1 MANSADVASLK
12 QSRSNVIAVI
22 AAKTAEWV
30 ELGCPPTMSIDGE
43 SYQWNEWLK
52 SRNDEIKGLTETI
65 NMLSSPWIVRS
76 RGRA

>member
-1 MANSADVASLK
+1 MANEADVASLK
-12 QSRSNVIAVI
+12 QSRSNVVAVI
-22 AAKTAEWV
+22 AAKTAEWLA
-30 ELGCPPTMSIDGE
+30 LGCPPTMSIDGE

-76 RGRA
+76 RGRV